1 MYFIKFPVGSTNIFP
16 IANSTAG
23 GQLVTE
29 YNLRSRESVAT
40 DQNVQYM
47 IGPSYVHSMEDYEVS
62 IQTDITGVPTSSTIL
77 QISPGRGV
85 FNGHFVELLTPIS
98 IDLQEA
104 NAQAKIESLPNLEG
118 NLSIGLRVMYST
130 EPTMAGSMLV
140 ENKFEMYE
148 GVQVV
153 ILPKEQF
160 KLPSDVPAEPD
171 KVTAHIKLAD
181 FQYRNGEILNIVNN
195 ANKVKNIDA
204 SRIDGIDGIVSDT
217 YISKSKLDPKG
228 MYIFAGYG
236 SPYNLDTWC
245 DAKSSLIVWDNKIDI
260 NTTKPAYEVAEFIED
275 SDGKVYLMLPH
286 KQFDDGSVVNTGEPP
301 VVDQAGNP
309 LYIQPAKMAVPMAN
323 FNTNNSGMVDYTYTK
338 HVKDVVNKINEI
350 YMMPNG
356 KQVGYIAELDD
367 LADLPLINPN
377 WKVGDYVLVGL
388 DNTLGDD
395 ITSTRSPSTMYVL
408 LPGIVN
414 SVSYLTSTSDGT
426 VPAQLTG
433 IQLGIMYID
442 ASTGALP
449 PETSDSKL
457 YNEYWDYTSNYRGT
471 VGIDYF
477 VVEYINGE
485 TVTKYFYPVATAG
498 SREYSAAVYVTG
510 EIPLATEDVIGG
522 FYNVP
527 SSQLDAGYVY
537 LDDTGHL
544 RLLDYSLLRSGTLA
558 YQLGEDFEVPANID
572 NATVQQNLNEYVNQ
586 RVAFPNYTQ
595 TQNAEN
601 PNVINITMTLSPSE
615 ERSEINIYDIDSR
628 FGTSVYLH
636 IAGTADSNTIINIA
650 DCERIRI
657 DSNIS
662 GTPII
667 KVYRCGLY
675 YDASVIDYLN
685 THKDVDTSTSLYVP
699 SINDITLWY
708 ERYESTDPN
717 LVVNDMTVR
726 CIDSPVITQNI
737 DYWSVSTPNDNHY
750 MYALQSITFGNDG
763 SIIGFGILIRNA
775 TTANVAEGKSIALTT
790 FTLPQSSAMPYPESS
805 LTRQMS
811 ITGNFITSY
820 PVDTGGY
827 MIINT
832 TFTAVSQVYDQYS
845 PNNVMKGNISLYVDV
860 NNIDAVKSDFENNAD
875 IDGWSSKDYH
885 VFYGG
890 SIS

>member
-1 MYFIKFPVGSTNIFP
+1 MYFIRFPVGSTNIFP

-40 DQNVQYM
+40 DQSVQYM
-47 IGPSYVHSMEDYEVS
+47 IGPSYVHAMEDYEVS
-62 IQTDITGVPTSSTIL
+62 LQADITGVPTSSTIL

-98 IDLQEA
+98 IDLEEA
-104 NAQAKIESLPNLEG
+104 NMQASIESLPRLDG

-140 ENKFEMYE
+140 ENTFQMYE
-148 GVQVV
+148 GIQVV

-160 KLPSDVPAEPD
+160 KLPSDVPSEPD

-181 FQYRNGEILNIVNN
+181 FQYRNGEILNIINN
-195 ANKVKNIDA
+195 TNKVKNIDA
-204 SRIDGIDGIVSDT
+204 SRITGIDDIVSDT
-217 YISKSKLDPKG
+217 YVSKSKLDPKG

-245 DAKSSLIVWDNKIDI
+245 DAKNSLIVWDNNVTI
-260 NTTKPAYEVAEFIED
+260 NTTPPSIDVAEFKQNN
-275 SDGKVYLMLPH
+275 DGRVYLMLPH
-286 KQFDDGSVVNTGEPP
+286 KQFADGSVVDTGEPP
-301 VVDQAGNP
+301 VVDQNGNQ
-309 LYIQPAKMAVPMAN
+309 LYIQPAQLEVPMAN
-323 FNTNNSGMVDYTYTK
+323 FNNNTSGMVDATYTR
-338 HVKDVVNKINEI
+338 HVKDVVDQINQI

-356 KQVGYIAELDD
+356 KQVGFLSELN
-367 LADLPLINPN
+367 AIEELPVINPN
-377 WKVGDYVLVGL
+377 WKVGDYILVEL

-395 ITSTRSPSTMYVL
+395 ITSTRAPSTMYVV

-414 SVSYLTSTSDGT
+414 RVSYLSSTSDGT

-433 IQLGIMYID
+433 IQLGVIYLDSSAGSAPPNTTD
-442 ASTGALP
+442 A
-449 PETSDSKL
+449 DQ
-457 YNEYWDYTSNYRGT
+457 YNEYWKYSNNYRGSI
-471 VGIDYF
+471 GIDYF
-477 VVEYINGE
+477 VIEYVEGE
-485 TVTKYFYPVATAG
+485 TTTKYFYPVSESG
-498 SREYSAAVYVTG
+498 QRSYSGAVYVTG

-537 LDDTGHL
+537 RDDTGHL

-586 RVAFPNYTQ
+586 RVAFPNYSQ
-595 TQNAEN
+595 SQNAEN

-628 FGTSVYLH
+628 FNTSVYLH

-685 THKDVDTSTSLYVP
+685 THRDTDTSSGLSLP
-699 SINDITLWY
+699 SINDFTLWY
-708 ERYESTDPN
+708 ERYETTDPN
-717 LVVNDMTVR
+717 LIVDDMTVR
-726 CIDSPVITQNI
+726 CIDSPVITHSI
-737 DYWSVSTPNDNHY
+737 DYWSTATPNDNHY

-763 SIIGFGILIRNA
+763 SIIGFGMLIRNE
-775 TTANVAEGKSIALTT
+775 TTANVAEGKSVALTT
-790 FTLPQSSAMPYPESS
+790 FNIPQSSAMPYPESS

-811 ITGNFITSY
+811 MTGTFITSY

-832 TFTAVSQVYDQYS
+832 TFTAVSQVYNQYDS
-845 PNNVMKGNISLYVDV
+845 KNTLKGNISLFIDVSNVDA
-860 NNIDAVKSDFENNAD
+860 IKSDFTGNPD

-885 VFYGG
+885 IFYGG